1 MSSNADIETRILE
14 MKLDNDQFEK
24 GVRSTIQ
31 SLEDLEEKL
40 ELKDAGDGFDRVS
53 KAANTMQFSSME
65 RSLDAITDKFSLLG
79 NVGLQALERISNKI
93 VDIGENILKGIT
105 IDPLTAGWG
114 EFELKTNSIQTILG
128 GTRKYYKSDAEAL
141 HNINKELDALN
152 EYADQTIY
160 SFAQMTENVG
170 KFTNQNIDLKTSTQA
185 IKGIGNWAALVGAD
199 SAQMSRAMY
208 NISQA
213 LGGGAMKL
221 VDWKSIRFANM
232 ATPDVQKLFAD
243 IAYAQGGMKDK
254 KGNNLKKDS
263 KQAKKVYQSI
273 ISDFEGSLKSG
284 WLTNDIMMNGLK
296 VLSGEISGEDLAK
309 LFGDSEEAQALA
321 AQYAQ
326 IAADAKEAATSVK
339 TFTQLVGVLQESLG
353 SGWATTFEK
362 LFGGFEQ
369 QKKFFTEISNII
381 GGFIERDA
389 DGRNSWVDRFANR
402 NNGVLLFQD
411 TIINIIHLLTELWG
425 LAQDVTDKL
434 IDPFGGIY
442 KFFGDPAT
450 AELFG
455 QGSEEL
461 EKNLND
467 TGLTAQH
474 VAGIIADLDL
484 AFSGLY
490 QWFHG
495 EKTDENGN
503 VIEEATPA
511 YENAVKIFAGL
522 GSVVMIALNAIEN
535 LFRFGGRILALFEPL
550 ASSVLKLFGNV
561 GGILYSIYQN
571 IAGQHTFSDFFNNL
585 YAVISPVIS
594 AIVDFASVILDLI
607 AALFDLG
614 TEMDATGAKAENNKL
629 GPFIKTLSDIFE
641 SLPLLLA
648 PVSALLTKVV
658 GGITGFIR
666 GVMKGFPAIKKHVKK
681 EGVTPFQDLKDIVQ
695 EFIAEGFGED
705 AAKSITE
712 WYNNNVKGTLESL
725 VEWFGTAYD
734 SIVTF
739 FSELPEKVDKL
750 VARVK
755 AAFNAF
761 SNYNYDS
768 SLTPFENF
776 KERMKQ
782 TILALFGEEVGSN
795 IIKQYQEHIAPYVN
809 KVAEMIE
816 SSFSNVTRTLD
827 GITEALKA
835 DYTGIDNP
843 FDLLQAIALN
853 FLKGYNKDEELGV
866 DLENKYPGVLEFF
879 QTLSDTYDKEIKPV
893 VDKVLGWVTTDIP
906 NALNTVWEFLFGKDM
921 LVNKGEGGLAHL
933 EKEHIPGLFDNFLT
947 WINGDGKTKLDEIVK
962 FFSDM
967 WTKINDALFGHDI
980 LVNKGEGGNAHLEKE
995 HVPGVFENILN
1006 WAKTDGQKIIDEITN
1021 FFTEAWNTLN
1031 RILFGYDVP
1040 AGQTTTMWQGGHVNG
1055 IVDNVQNAYQRV
1067 ADWCNNDGAE
1077 IVKTVTDFF
1086 LGEET
1091 ETTDANGKTKKERVG
1106 GLIQDAEKFWND
1118 YGSTAWESIK
1128 TVYNEVN
1135 TWVNGTGATVVKA
1148 VTDFIFGK
1156 EDEKTKERSGGAIDA
1171 VVTWYNDNKATLED
1185 VFTNKLPRLFTQIQT
1200 VLFGQ
1205 DVPAGQTTSMWQGGH
1220 INGVIDILQESFGK
1234 LKEWAEGD
1242 GAEILKTVGDFILG
1256 KEILDEN
1263 GKATGEREGGAWQ
1276 AVQTFLDPIAN
1287 WISEKGEK
1295 VYNYLTTHDF
1305 EEMWADLDTFL
1316 FGAKDLS
1323 DPTGQKRTGE
1333 GVLTPIMNVL
1343 QPVADFFGGVGA
1355 SLLTTIQS
1363 VDFGK
1368 VWAKISEFF
1377 FGSNELALIN
1387 EGSGDTYYEIQHVDG
1402 LFDRLANLLDRVITF
1417 FESDTWKGI
1426 KDAISQ
1432 FWDECVKPII
1442 DFFGTIGGSLF
1453 ESLGEWDPEKGFF
1466 DNIGT
1471 ILEKMSGSISTEFPK
1486 LLEKFGISLGEMPDI
1501 FGTFL
1506 GGLFPSFGGSSSGI
1520 DDSGD
1525 KQDGVSEVEQRANAA
1540 AEKNKSVWEQ
1550 AGDVLASIFFSTASA
1565 EDAVTDDLSKASEES
1580 TDKEK
1585 KNKSIIEDV
1594 IGNVFGGTTAVFTGL
1609 GETIGG
1615 FIGGLTEKSGPL
1627 LTILGVGG
1635 TVGGIAKITSSIYGA
1650 ENKGVI
1656 DKIAELLDALGGLIE
1671 KVVWLAGLTALV
1683 DLYNNANGTDFNPL
1697 VETLNAI
1704 SSFLTNMITTMVTFS
1719 IVTSVA
1725 NGFIQIGADFAEDKA
1740 NTTMSADI
1748 ETVSETMEGI
1758 GVGLQSLM
1766 NSVSI
1771 LIDNIWKI
1779 LATETAL
1786 ELLLGKGEDEE
1797 SKMPR
1802 LHEAI
1807 KLVTECITSLV
1818 GGISWESL
1826 FPATLMN
1833 MLSGGVNGMVGGA
1846 VFKWFG
1852 LRTRTEPI
1860 ANSIMAIGDVI
1871 QSVLEGVSNILN
1883 AITIMSLLTDPND
1896 IREKIALVK
1905 DLVGV
1910 LPGVFTSIADAVGAI
1925 ASYKFFNALN
1935 GLNIATAETSIAFGG
1950 AESLGLAA
1958 KVPLFASIALIVLA
1972 FADLVGIV
1980 VNRNIQRLAPTLYIA
1995 GQLIAGA
2002 INAFKRVDFGAQNNA
2017 SESIKTAIDML
2028 NKLGGWGSRP
2038 GAKPMENSTLFRDSM
2053 SNLALGFDVITRS
2066 MNGYDPKSTALV
2078 DALDQMNTAWD
2089 YFSTANEGK
2098 GFDVSDFQGK
2108 LSILQLAGQNISSI
2122 SGSFRGVSEEDVSH
2136 VSTVVDFMRNV
2147 SEVAQV
2153 VSTIYGLGSLGTQ
2166 MNFGYDAGLGSMM
2179 SFLEELSWVGTVS
2192 KDEAGKI
2199 TGIEELDPEKI
2210 RGVFLT
2216 MIEALP
2222 DPDENKELFDKL
2234 HSFIEAGGGNLGLFV
2249 NGFTGLNRAL
2259 EQYSGIMY
2267 TLGTDNFVRQTS
2279 ALADIDKLGQSLT
2292 TDYKF
2297 LGNSG
2302 DVANVNT
2309 RLGLFASDL
2318 GLLAQS
2324 MLALGN
2330 NVKDINSDGGDTFGE
2345 IADFLHRI
2353 NNLGAIYE
2361 IFNADDGQWYGT
2373 NEFGNHLNTFVSDF
2387 NSLQAAFGQFCG
2399 YLVKTDN
2406 YDFDITALDAAA
2418 TFFER
2423 LAGVWETLGGAAGK
2437 PYVNTVYDDMYDQFI
2452 AQTDRLTRFA
2462 VALPTLGSGL
2472 KDFYDGVKEIPFDDE
2487 AAKNNLYEAIDL
2499 ANEIAT
2505 KVYSVIQSTSFDAYR
2520 VQYLAQDLFSTDA
2533 NNPGLFN
2540 VLDDVF
2546 DAAKNFD
2553 QTGMANAKTA
2563 IESISGIIEP
2573 VRSLLQETLTG
2584 SSYRLLDLVND
2595 LHNDKGTGMFD
2606 VMSSMF
2612 SGDTGITTKIP
2623 LTELQAYAGAFKD
2636 LSSAL
2641 TMSGQAATLAGAID
2655 EAIKSLDGKEIK
2667 LVVTPV
2673 WNMGDDPSN
2682 PLGVPGFGWKPNVT
2696 NEYSTNTIQ
2705 NIQFPDVQTVRLV
2718 PEDLNAIR
2726 STVSEAGTQVSGRVG
2741 ALGTTISGL
2750 RVQLD
2755 TGVLVGQLVPEID
2768 RRLGRYYSTPRYIFV
2783 RNTEDNP

>member
-1 MSSNADIETRILE
+1 MEGGNEEMSSNADIETRILE

-114 EFELKTNSIQTILG
+114 EFELKTNAIQTILG

-141 HNINKELDALN
+141 HEIGKELDSLN

-170 KFTNQNIDLKTSTQA
+170 KFTNQNVDLKTSTQA

-199 SAQMSRAMY
+199 SAQMNRVMY

-213 LGGGAMKL
+213 LGGGAMKWI
-221 VDWKSIRFANM
+221 DWKSIRDANM
-232 ATPDVQKLFAD
+232 ATPDVQRLFAD

-273 ISDFEGSLKSG
+273 IKDFTGSLKSG

-309 LFGDSEEAQALA
+309 LFGDSEEAKALA
-321 AQYAQ
+321 DHYAQ
-326 IAADAKEAATSVK
+326 IAAQAKEAATSVK
-339 TFTQLVGVLQESLG
+339 TFTQLVGVLQEALG

-389 DGRNSWVDRFANR
+389 NGRNSWVDRFANR

-425 LAQDVTDKL
+425 LAQDVTSKL
-434 IDPFGGIY
+434 IDPFEGIY

-450 AELFG
+450 AALFG
-455 QGSEEL
+455 QTEDGYTEGSTGVL
-461 EKNLND
+461 KNLND

-535 LFRFGGRILALFEPL
+535 LFRFGGRIIALFEPL

-571 IAGQHTFSDFFNNL
+571 IAGQHTFSDFFNSL

-614 TEMDATGAKAENNKL
+614 TVMDATGAKAENNKL

-666 GVMKGFPAIKKHVKK
+666 GVIGGFPAIKKHVKK

-761 SNYNYDS
+761 SNYNYDA

-795 IIKQYQEHIAPYVN
+795 IIKQYQEHIAPYIN

-816 SSFSNVTRTLD
+816 STFSEVKRILNGLAAVFQ
-827 GITEALKA
+827 A
-835 DYTGIDNP
+835 DYTGMENP
-843 FDLLQAIALN
+843 FDLLQAITLN
-853 FLKGYNKDEELGV
+853 FLSGYDKDNKNQNEVKQRTLNV
-866 DLENKYPGVLEFF
+866 SQFF
-879 QTLSDTYDKEIKPV
+879 QELSASYDKDIKPH
-893 VDKVLGWVTTDIP
+893 VDKVLGWANNDLPKAFDNLNKVLFGYTDGGETRTLGDPKANRRRHVNGLVDNVRLVFEQIRDWFRDDAPKLIEEITGFVTGLWDDLYKILFGYDEKSTGNPEKRAKRLSGGNHVNGLVDGFVGSVKEAYTRISEWINGEGADIYKAATD
-906 NALNTVWEFLFGKDM
+906 FLFGEMDANTGKRAGGAIQAIIDWYNEHAAEIDTVINVKIPEIYRNLKTAFQGGDVAVKVGENEDGPIYQIQHVDSIFKPLDDWIHGDGKEM
-921 LVNKGEGGLAHL
+921 LDSAVEFFEGVWEDISHVLFGYDDAIDP
-933 EKEHIPGLFDNFLT
+933 EGTAVEHIPGLF
-947 WINGDGKTKLDEIVK
+947 
-962 FFSDM
+962 
-967 WTKINDALFGHDI
+967 
-980 LVNKGEGGNAHLEKE
+980 
-995 HVPGVFENILN
+995 ENL
-1006 WAKTDGQKIIDEITN
+1006 QK
-1021 FFTEAWNTLN
+1021 
-1031 RILFGYDVP
+1031 
-1040 AGQTTTMWQGGHVNG
+1040 
-1055 IVDNVQNAYQRV
+1055 
-1067 ADWCNNDGAE
+1067 
-1077 IVKTVTDFF
+1077 
-1086 LGEET
+1086 
-1091 ETTDANGKTKKERVG
+1091 
-1106 GLIQDAEKFWND
+1106 
-1118 YGSTAWESIK
+1118 
-1128 TVYNEVN
+1128 
-1135 TWVNGTGATVVKA
+1135 
-1148 VTDFIFGK
+1148 
-1156 EDEKTKERSGGAIDA
+1156 
-1171 VVTWYNDNKATLED
+1171 
-1185 VFTNKLPRLFTQIQT
+1185 
-1200 VLFGQ
+1200 
-1205 DVPAGQTTSMWQGGH
+1205 
-1220 INGVIDILQESFGK
+1220 
-1234 LKEWAEGD
+1234 WAEGK
-1242 GAEILKTVGDFILG
+1242 GSEIWQEITDFLLG

-1276 AVQTFLDPIAN
+1276 AVQTFLDPIAD
-1287 WISEKGEK
+1287 WISAKGEI
-1295 VYNYLTTHDF
+1295 VYNYLTEHNF

-1355 SLLTTIQS
+1355 SLLTTIQGI
-1363 VDFGK
+1363 DFGK
-1368 VWAKISEFF
+1368 VWKKIGEFF
-1377 FGSNELALIN
+1377 FGSDELALIN
-1387 EGSGDTYYEIQHVDG
+1387 EGSGDTYYEIQHVG
-1402 LFDRLANLLDRVITF
+1402 LFDRLAAFLDKVVTF
-1417 FESDTWKGI
+1417 FESDTWQGI

-1432 FWDECVKPII
+1432 FWNECLKPII
-1442 DFFGTIGGSLF
+1442 DFFGTIGGTLLKA
-1453 ESLGEWDPEKGFF
+1453 LGKWDLNKGFF
-1466 DNIGT
+1466 DNVGT
-1471 ILEKMSGSISTEFPK
+1471 VLEEMSGSISTEFPK
-1486 LLEKFGISLGEMPDI
+1486 LLEKYGVNFGGMSDI
-1501 FGTFL
+1501 FGSFL
-1506 GGLFPSFGGSSSGI
+1506 GGLFSFGESTSETDNSAKENEAVVTETESSV
-1520 DDSGD
+1520 
-1525 KQDGVSEVEQRANAA
+1525 KKAE
-1540 AEKNKSVWEQ
+1540 EKNKSLLDILF
-1550 AGDVLASIFFSTASA
+1550 GIFVSSASA
-1565 EDAVTDDLSKASEES
+1565 EDAEFEDVTSAAGDA
-1580 TDKEK
+1580 EK
-1585 KNKSIIEDV
+1585 KQDKKKSTLEDLFGQLSGGV
-1594 IGNVFGGTTAVFTGL
+1594 NSVFGGAGEAIGSFL
-1609 GETIGG
+1609 GGISKEA
-1615 FIGGLTEKSGPL
+1615 GPL
-1627 LTILGVGG
+1627 LTILGIGG
-1635 TVGGIAKITSSIYGA
+1635 TASSIAKITTSIYGT
-1650 ENKGVI
+1650 ENKGTI
-1656 DKIAELLDALGGLIE
+1656 EKLAELLDAVGGFIE
-1671 KVVWLAGLTALV
+1671 KITWLVGLVAVTDLIDMKTDV
-1683 DLYNNANGTDFNPL
+1683 DFTPL
-1697 VETLNAI
+1697 EHVFNAI
-1704 SSFLTNMITTMVTFS
+1704 FDFLWKTVAFFGGSSFVLSFV
-1719 IVTSVA
+1719 
-1725 NGFIQIGADFAEDKA
+1725 NGAEQIFMDSMEDKR

-1748 ETVSETMEGI
+1748 TTVSETMESI
-1758 GVGLQSLM
+1758 GSALMDLMGAVSL
-1766 NSVSI
+1766 
-1771 LIDNIWKI
+1771 LIDNVWKI
-1779 LATETAL
+1779 LASEAIL
-1786 ELLLGKGEDEE
+1786 EALLGKGEDEK
-1797 SKMPR
+1797 SKLPR
-1802 LHEAI
+1802 LEEGI
-1807 KLVTECITSLV
+1807 RLVGECIKTLLTAIDWKTILAPIALQLLGT
-1818 GGISWESL
+1818 GGLNLI
-1826 FPATLMN
+1826 
-1833 MLSGGVNGMVGGA
+1833 NG
-1846 VFKWFG
+1846 FIFSKTK
-1852 LRTRTEPI
+1852 LRTRSDGIEGAMEGLGALI
-1860 ANSIMAIGDVI
+1860 KSIFD
-1871 QSVLEGVSNILN
+1871 GVTGILN
-1883 AITIMSLLTDPND
+1883 AITMMSIFTDPDDVMAKMDKVKEILGVIPWILGTMAAALIAFSAINFGNALKGVD
-1896 IREKIALVK
+1896 FHTDVFGTDLKTGGNEYLGADATKFKFLGKVAGFAKIA
-1905 DLVGV
+1905 V
-1910 LPGVFTSIADAVGAI
+1910 L
-1925 ASYKFFNALN
+1925 
-1935 GLNIATAETSIAFGG
+1935 
-1950 AESLGLAA
+1950 
-1958 KVPLFASIALIVLA
+1958 VLA
-1972 FADLVGIV
+1972 FVDLCLFVAE
-1980 VNRNIQRLAPTLYIA
+1980 RNIQRIGPILYVAANLISA
-1995 GQLIAGA
+1995 G
-2002 INAFKRVDFGAQNNA
+2002 INAFKKVDTTSVNTAV
-2017 SESIKTAIDML
+2017 ESIKAARTML
-2028 NKLGGWGSRP
+2028 AELGDWTLVIN
-2038 GAKPMENSTLFRDSM
+2038 NSSMVNSVKFRDAM
-2053 SNLALGFDVITRS
+2053 SNVALGFDIIGS
-2066 MNGYDPKSTALV
+2066 SLANYDPNSTTFVEALG
-2078 DALDQMNTAWD
+2078 QMNEAWN

-2098 GFDVSDFQGK
+2098 GFNVSDFQGK

-2122 SGSFRGVSEEDVSH
+2122 SGSFRGITEEDVGH

-2166 MNFGYDAGLGSMM
+2166 MNFGYDAGIGSMM
-2179 SFLEELSWVGTVS
+2179 SFLKELSWVGTVS
-2192 KDEAGKI
+2192 KDEAGNI

-2249 NGFTGLNRAL
+2249 NGFTGLNQAL
-2259 EQYSGIMY
+2259 ERYSSIMY

-2309 RLGLFASDL
+2309 RLGLFAADL

-2324 MLALGN
+2324 MLTLGQ
-2330 NVKDINSDGGDTFGE
+2330 NVNEVNSGGGDTFGE

-2373 NEFGNHLNTFVSDF
+2373 NEFGNHLSSFVSEF
-2387 NSLQAAFGQFCG
+2387 RSLEEAFGAFCKD
-2399 YLVKTDN
+2399 LVKTDDYN
-2406 YDFDITALDAAA
+2406 FDVNVLDTAAS
-2418 TFFER
+2418 FFER
-2423 LAGVWETLGGAAGK
+2423 LAGVWNMLGPAE
-2437 PYVNTVYDDMYDQFI
+2437 NQSTVEMLFNNAYDQFI

-2462 VALPTLGSGL
+2462 VALPTLGSAL
-2472 KDFYDGVKEIPFDDE
+2472 KDFYDGVKEIPFEDE
-2487 AAKNNLYEAIDL
+2487 ATKNNLYEAIAV

-2520 VQYLAQDLFSTDA
+2520 VKYLAQDLFSADE

-2563 IESISGIIEP
+2563 IESISGIIGP
-2573 VRSLLQETLTG
+2573 VKSLLQETLTG
-2584 SSYRLLDLVND
+2584 TSYRLMDLVDD

-2755 TGVLVGQLVPEID
+2755 TGVLVGHLVPEID
-2768 RRLGRYYSTPRYIFV
+2768 RQLGRYYNTPRYIFV
-2783 RNTEDNP
+2783 RNTEEDNP